1 MTKSRIRIIGCL
13 RKSTK
18 FPFRGPNSSF
28 LTIVKI
34 GGSRYMF
41 YQGILKIWA
50 FSKIEEFLRRGIERT
65 HCARSP
71 CRRSTAI
78 LPLRCYLL
86 IANNDKQFW
95 LTLCTHSTHWE
106 CAPLL
111 WPSSISAK
119 GLVVVVIFMLAL
131 EGVVNKNDI
140 YNPSDMF
147 IRVQT
152 NTTPALFSSQ

>member
-1 MTKSRIRIIGCL
+1 
-13 RKSTK
+13 
-18 FPFRGPNSSF
+18 
-28 LTIVKI
+28 
-34 GGSRYMF
+34 MF

-119 GLVVVVIFMLAL
+119 GLVAAVATPSSCSPRGGQQKWHLQSVRHVYQST
-131 EGVVNKNDI
+131 NK
-140 YNPSDMF
+140 YNPPSASLAVRYGCKPTLSKKRLSLSCNCRWHLVH
-147 IRVQT
+147 I
-152 NTTPALFSSQ
+152 PI